1 MDSGLG
7 SFHYKRVKSLSQL
20 SLQLCLPGEELS
32 DLTPDDQQHP
42 VTFLEVSC
50 ETQEDLYLRSDLG
63 LQMVQKDLEVA
74 LTHPAHRRLL
84 LSKGNVLFSTTEP
97 SVSPWLHG
105 E

>member
-7 SFHYKRVKSLSQL
+7 SFHYKRVKWVSRF

-32 DLTPDDQQHP
+32 DLTPDEQQYP
-42 VTFLEVSC
+42 VTFLEGSC
-50 ETQEDLYLRSDLG
+50 ETREDLYSRSDLG

-84 LSKGNVLFSTTEP
+84 LSKGTFHISTTEP
-97 SVSPWLHG
+97 TVSPWLHG